1 MMMESQEEHD
11 EYKRKQNFDYLTSA
25 LLKEKKKHTLA
36 EIHFQA
42 WGNIIFYIS
51 AFITLV
57 QAVLATLAQ
66 SKASQSSQDIMN
78 ITIAILASFSVFW
91 QSLIKHWNYGGRSS
105 MHESAA
111 TALGKLYDIA
121 LFKARLEKVNMAK
134 ASLKG
139 TTNTTT
145 IRENTGGENA
155 SGSNNSGAA
164 DGGDNEEEKTSESL
178 PLDHPETPGEDNSG
192 SPSNAIDEGGSSD
205 TQTKTPMSYSSLA
218 KMFEQAIDSCTSQV
232 PAHITAAFELLD
244 NRVGVCKRKVHTP
257 RKSGGENSDTK
268 VEWERVYP
276 TLYRQLTA
284 TIISQP
290 FWPYKYPDPEVVV
303 NETLAKYSKDLKE
316 TALLDDLLK
325 RNIEIDK
332 RYEAF
337 EKSDQ
342 IA

>member
-1 MMMESQEEHD
+1 
-11 EYKRKQNFDYLTSA
+11 
-25 LLKEKKKHTLA
+25 LA

-121 LFKARLEKVNMAK
+121 LFKARLEKVNMSK
-134 ASLKG
+134 VSLKG
-139 TTNTTT
+139 TGTTNN
-145 IRENTGGENA
+145 NTGSENA
-155 SGSNNSGAA
+155 SGSNNSGVSIDVAA
-164 DGGDNEEEKTSESL
+164 DGGDDEEEKSSESL
-178 PLDHPETPGEDNSG
+178 PLDHPETPGEDSG
-192 SPSNAIDEGGSSD
+192 SPNNAIDEGGSSD
-205 TQTKTPMSYSSLA
+205 TQTTTPMSYSSLA

-244 NRVGVCKRKVHTP
+244 NRVGACKRKVHTP
-257 RKSGGENSDTK
+257 RKSGGENSDIK

-290 FWPYKYPDPEVVV
+290 FWPYKYPDPEIVV
-303 NETLAKYSKDLKE
+303 NETLAKIQK
-316 TALLDDLLK
+316 
-325 RNIEIDK
+325 I
-332 RYEAF
+332 
-337 EKSDQ
+337 
-342 IA
+342 